1 MVLILIVAGRISN
14 KHKMVLKKG
23 EKISVTRAV
32 REKQNR
38 FIKELINQ
46 NYHITNTCK
55 KLGIPNSNYY
65 KWKAKDKNFVAVLEK
80 LRDQEVDVIEDSFRD
95 LIKERN
101 PQAVIFGLKTRGK
114 DRGYVERSEVQ
125 HFGSDGIK
133 IEFSEPS
140 NKKIIDAKVV
150 EESEEKE
157 DE

>member
-1 MVLILIVAGRISN
+1 MTKKPSIN
-14 KHKMVLKKG
+14 KQSLARLKK
-23 EKISVTRAV
+23 TR
-32 REKQNR
+32 ESQNI
-38 FIKELINQ
+38 FITALIKN
-46 NYHITNTCK
+46 NYHIANACKECKMHNTV
-55 KLGIPNSNYY
+55 YY
-65 KWKAKDKNFVAVLEK
+65 KWKEDPVFLAVLDK

-150 EESEEKE
+150 SDESEKKE
-157 DE
+157 DG

>member
-1 MVLILIVAGRISN
+1 MVKKPIN
-14 KHKMVLKKG
+14 KQSLARLKK
-23 EKISVTRAV
+23 TR
-32 REKQNR
+32 ESQNI
-38 FIKELINQ
+38 FITALIKN

-55 KLGIPNSNYY
+55 EVGINNSIYY
-65 KWKAKDKNFVAVLEK
+65 KWKNDPAFVAVLEK

-114 DRGYVERSEVQ
+114 DRGYVERSEIQ
-125 HFGSDGIK
+125 HFGSEGIN

-150 EESEEKE
+150 EEDKGE
-157 DE
+157 